1 MLRRAR
7 RYSCTVLF
15 TRRMIPSDHKRV
27 AMQSRNSVNRHL
39 ATQVL
44 LLIAFLPVLVMNGC
58 MPQRATS
65 TEPLSGQSLILYNW
79 ADYLPQSVLDAF
91 TAEYG
96 VRVDYLTYGSME
108 EAVAELRAGVPCDIV
123 VLENNNIKP
132 LAAEGLLAE
141 INFQNVPNFKNI
153 SPNFRDLA
161 LDPANRYSIPFD
173 YGTTGLLV
181 RTDLIESPVRRWSD
195 LWNPQF
201 AGKIAV
207 RSLQYE
213 LIGIALKSLGYP
225 LNSENPQQLEETLQH
240 LLQLKPSLIF
250 VDDETG
256 KALPTLLSGEAVIM
270 VGWGNDAVV
279 ARQKNA
285 STTYVLPEEGTLLW
299 GESFV
304 IPTHSTRKALAELFL
319 NFLLR
324 PEIGAQIANDNH
336 YASAN
341 QAAYPFIEPNLLA
354 DEIVFPPPE
363 VFRTSA
369 WYLPLSPAGE
379 RLYAEIWQRFLA
391 GTS

>member
-1 MLRRAR
+1 ML
-7 RYSCTVLF
+7 
-15 TRRMIPSDHKRV
+15 PED
-27 AMQSRNSVNRHL
+27 SVHHHFAVKFL
-39 ATQVL
+39 I
-44 LLIAFLPVLVMNGC
+44 LIASLFVGMVSGCTPQDSVSTQPAARQNLVLY
-58 MPQRATS
+58 S
-65 TEPLSGQSLILYNW
+65 W
-79 ADYLPQSVLDAF
+79 AQYLPQPVLDAF

-96 VRVDYLTYGSME
+96 VTVDYQTYGSME
-108 EAVAELRAGVPCDIV
+108 EAVAELRGGKPCDIV
-123 VLENNNIKP
+123 VLESNNIKP

-181 RTDLIESPVRRWSD
+181 RIDLVESAVTRWSD
-195 LWNPQF
+195 LWDPPF
-201 AGKIAV
+201 SGKIAA

-213 LIGIALKSLGYP
+213 LIGISLKSLGYP
-225 LNSENPQQLEETLQH
+225 LNSEDPQQLDEALQH

-256 KALPTLLSGEAVIM
+256 KALPTLLSGEAVVM

-304 IPTHSTRKALAELFL
+304 IPSRSPRKSLAELFL

-324 PEIGAQIANDNH
+324 PEIGAQIVNANH
-336 YASAN
+336 YATAN
-341 QAAYPFIEPNLLA
+341 QAAYPFIEPDLLA

-363 VFRTSA
+363 VFHKSD
-369 WYLPLSPAGE
+369 WYLPLSPAGAT
-379 RLYAEIWQRFLA
+379 LYAEIWERFLA